1 MIINHNI
8 TALNTHRQMGMNNL
22 SAGKNMEK
30 LSSGL
35 RINRA
40 ADDAAGLSI
49 SEKMRGQIRGMEQA
63 QRNSQD
69 GISLIQTA
77 EGAMNEVSAMLTR
90 MKELAV
96 QRENGTYNAQDK
108 ANIDKELTNLIEEI
122 SNIQDKTS
130 FNDIKLL
137 NGSATTIDIQ
147 INHANGDKM
156 TMTMVNLAN
165 AMGSISLGTISVG
178 EATISNI
185 DAAIDN
191 ISAARAQLGAY
202 QNRLEHT
209 VNNLGTTSENLSAAE
224 SRIRDTDMAK
234 EMVALSKNNILLQAS
249 QAMLAQANQQP
260 QGVLQLLR

>member
-1 MIINHNI
+1 
-8 TALNTHRQMGMNNL
+8 
-22 SAGKNMEK
+22 
-30 LSSGL
+30 
-35 RINRA
+35 
-40 ADDAAGLSI
+40 
-49 SEKMRGQIRGMEQA
+49 
-63 QRNSQD
+63 
-69 GISLIQTA
+69 
-77 EGAMNEVSAMLTR
+77 
-90 MKELAV
+90 
-96 QRENGTYNAQDK
+96 
-108 ANIDKELTNLIEEI
+108 
-122 SNIQDKTS
+122 S

-147 INHANGDKM
+147 INHADGDKM

-234 EMVALSKNNILLQAS
+234 EMVALS
-249 QAMLAQANQQP
+249 
-260 QGVLQLLR
+260 